1 MAQYKT
7 SAEAKVDLNRQIQEK
22 ARELRQIGETTDPV
36 LKKRY
41 DKISAEIGTLQNKLM
56 MTDTVGAIGGGLA
69 SGVVGTLTA
78 IPDILIA
85 GKNLFTGTDTKG
97 IGERLTPGLQAVS
110 QENAGLFGAARGFG
124 GSWLPGGGVKLLG
137 VGTTTGAIDESIFEG
152 APVTSLVAGLG
163 MLGYSGVKGLQ
174 NYRDT
179 KSMKKFL
186 EQIGPEERNNLSEF
200 LIKGQT
206 SKDPQIAGLIDKL
219 RTNPKYAELFTELQK
234 GATAKTLAGMT
245 PEATAGKVAEPI
257 YNAYKEKIARLYDN
271 ITGEAVSKK
280 FDKAKDLAGDRP
292 INVKTTVDKVDE
304 LIASFSSSATDSS
317 KASIAYLNRFK
328 ERLLGAAD
336 STGYRPSETTITKLQ
351 GNLSSFGAE
360 AAGSEGMLRNV
371 SKNDQDRIA
380 KSLFGSLKDDLNNVK
395 TTSNDKQLVAAAN
408 LLETARNDVLNGY
421 DALNRFRAKGLP
433 QVFKGKEIY
442 EFNDADLLN
451 AFKKLDST
459 DLQKAKA
466 LLEVENPDALNRV
479 KKSLY
484 EDFVAGARNTLPDN
498 TTGVD
503 LQKLVTKFNGLSKEE
518 KNTLAFALGTNV
530 GEFESRMGDA
540 QKFFNYAMKSGAVL
554 PDGNINPALVSEAAF
569 AASGGQ
575 YTAGKAGGVLARLV
589 NYMKGGL
596 NEEQMMKVLL
606 TDEGKNFLKSST
618 LSPNGVATL
627 DKLTTTTNSA
637 LPAAVGGYSAL
648 ERSASMINA
657 PVESTKPEV
666 RPAIDLNVAPEAQPA
681 PATGERP
688 SLDLSYNPTDIESK
702 IREEASNQGL
712 GQYADLFVKQARQE
726 SGFNPYAVSSAG
738 AQGVFQ
744 LMPGTAGDLGVSNPY
759 DIGQNISGGVKYM
772 GQLLNKYNN
781 DPRTALAAY
790 NWGMGNVDRQG
801 LSNMPKETQDYLT
814 RILG

>member
-7 SAEAKVDLNRQIQEK
+7 SAEAKIDLNRQIQEK

-36 LKKRY
+36 LKKKY

-56 MTDTVGAIGGGLA
+56 MTDTMGAIGGGLA

-78 IPDILIA
+78 IPDIAIL
-85 GKNLFTGTDTKG
+85 GKNLFTGSQTKG
-97 IGERLTPGLQAVS
+97 IAERLTPGLQAVS
-110 QENAGLFGAARGFG
+110 QDNAGLFGAARGFG
-124 GSWLPGGGVKLLG
+124 GSWIPGSGVKMLG
-137 VGTTTGAIDESIFEG
+137 LGTTTGAIDESIFEG
-152 APVTSLVAGLG
+152 APVTSLVTGLG
-163 MLGYSGVKGLQ
+163 MLGYSGIKGIQ

-186 EQIGPEERNNLSEF
+186 EQIGPEERNRLSEF
-200 LIKGQT
+200 LVKGQT
-206 SKDPQIAGLIDKL
+206 SKDPQIAGIIDKL
-219 RTNPKYAELFTELQK
+219 RSNPKYAELFTELEK

-245 PEATAGKVAEPI
+245 PEATSGKIAEPV
-257 YNAYKEKIARLYDN
+257 YNAYKERIARLYDN
-271 ITGEAVSKK
+271 ITGESVSKK
-280 FDKAKDLAGDRP
+280 FEKATQLAGDRP

-304 LIASFSSSATDSS
+304 LINSFASSATDSS
-317 KASIAYLNRFK
+317 KASVAYLNRFK

-336 STGYRPSETTITKLQ
+336 STGYRPSETTIAKLQ

-360 AAGSEGMLRNV
+360 ASGSEGMLRNV
-371 SKNDQDRIA
+371 SKTDQDRIA
-380 KSLFGSLKDDLNNVK
+380 KSIFGSLKDDLNNVK
-395 TTSNDKQLVAAAN
+395 NTSTDKQLLAAAN
-408 LLETARNDVLNGY
+408 LLETARNEVKIGY

-451 AFKKLDST
+451 AFKKLDNT

-466 LLEVENPDALNRV
+466 ILEIENPDALKRV
-479 KKSLY
+479 QKSIY
-484 EDFVAGARNTLPDN
+484 DDFVSGARNTLPDN
-498 TTGVD
+498 TTGID
-503 LQKLVTKFNGLSKEE
+503 LQKLVNKFNTLKPEE
-518 KNTLAFALGTNV
+518 KNTLAFALGTNAA
-530 GEFESRMGDA
+530 EFESRMGDA

-554 PDGNINPALVSEAAF
+554 PDGSINPAVASEAAF

-575 YTAGKAGGVLARLV
+575 YVAGKAGGVFARLV

-606 TDEGKNFLKSST
+606 TSEGKDFLKASN

-627 DKLTTTTNSA
+627 EKLTTTTNKA
-637 LPAAVGGYSAL
+637 LPAASGAYSAL

-657 PVESTKPEV
+657 PTEETQPAQ
-666 RPAIDLNVAPEAQPA
+666 RPTIDLNIAPTESVQPA
-681 PATGERP
+681 GERP
-688 SLDLSYNPTDIESK
+688 ALDLSFNQSDIENQ
-702 IREEASNQGL
+702 IRTEANNQGL
-712 GQYADLFVKQARQE
+712 GQYADLFIKQARAE
-726 SGFNPYAVSSAG
+726 SNFNPFAVSSAG

-744 LMPGTAGDLGVSNPY
+744 LMPATANELGVSNAY
-759 DIGQNISGGVKYM
+759 DINENISGGIRYM

-781 DPRTALAAY
+781 DPTKALAAY

-801 LSNMPKETQDYLT
+801 LSNMPKETQTYLS
-814 RILG
+814 RVLG